1 MPLTELQLPT
11 KESFYNVIRLN
22 ASEMDRL
29 MNEWGQLAEFI
40 AKMDNT
46 DMDAMGVATGQVR
59 TDLVEFRTVLDEM
72 ISFYRGNPVTATN
85 APDAVIDKVR
95 RMI

>member
-1 MPLTELQLPT
+1 
-11 KESFYNVIRLN
+11 
-22 ASEMDRL
+22 
-29 MNEWGQLAEFI
+29 
-40 AKMDNT
+40 MDNT